1 MSILI
6 WSTAWSRYLI
16 GKIQQTC
23 KYCIA
28 FKKPCLRYILTWGFF
43 FSIQILRWHYCRFW
57 MYTAVPLDYFRLNCH
72 ILTYSISIL
81 FPVHVNKF
89 ILWLHIKLIVLGI
102 INLNWMIIPVFNRMG
117 KIFLICSPQINI
129 IYSTI
134 ALIIIISKKNPP
146 YEILSISSN
155 TVKTSLT
162 FLITIDLKHL
172 HYLILKRV
180 FDQICI

>member
-1 MSILI
+1 
-6 WSTAWSRYLI
+6 
-16 GKIQQTC
+16 
-23 KYCIA
+23 
-28 FKKPCLRYILTWGFF
+28 
-43 FSIQILRWHYCRFW
+43 
-57 MYTAVPLDYFRLNCH
+57 
-72 ILTYSISIL
+72 
-81 FPVHVNKF
+81 
-89 ILWLHIKLIVLGI
+89 
-102 INLNWMIIPVFNRMG
+102 MIIPVFNRMG

-134 ALIIIISKKNPP
+134 ALIISKKKHPP

-162 FLITIDLKHL
+162 FLITIDLKQL

>member
-1 MSILI
+1 
-6 WSTAWSRYLI
+6 
-16 GKIQQTC
+16 
-23 KYCIA
+23 
-28 FKKPCLRYILTWGFF
+28 
-43 FSIQILRWHYCRFW
+43 
-57 MYTAVPLDYFRLNCH
+57 
-72 ILTYSISIL
+72 
-81 FPVHVNKF
+81 
-89 ILWLHIKLIVLGI
+89 
-102 INLNWMIIPVFNRMG
+102 MG
-117 KIFLICSPQINI
+117 KIFLKCSPQINI

-134 ALIIIISKKNPP
+134 ALIISKKKPP

>member
-1 MSILI
+1 MI
-6 WSTAWSRYLI
+6 T
-16 GKIQQTC
+16 GIQQN
-23 KYCIA
+23 
-28 FKKPCLRYILTWGFF
+28 GENVFF
-43 FSIQILRWHYCRFW
+43 
-57 MYTAVPLDYFRLNCH
+57 
-72 ILTYSISIL
+72 
-81 FPVHVNKF
+81 
-89 ILWLHIKLIVLGI
+89 
-102 INLNWMIIPVFNRMG
+102 
-117 KIFLICSPQINI
+117 ICSPQINI

-134 ALIIIISKKNPP
+134 ALIISQKNPP